1 MFANSEAARKFL
13 VQALELDL
21 IGPSND
27 HEFARELLPHSPR
40 NWYLTGM
47 LVPVDS
53 KIEAKEDPAAHED
66 LDEATPDA
74 GADDGSTPDKP
85 PTRRG
90 YFPSSMGLSFL
101 VKPGVDKL
109 AVRLEWGEYE
119 FEERGAPEDEK
130 HDTEDKEAE
139 DRVAEE
145 GSESGRSGYRRCPH
159 SFDLEI
165 ALPSGQGAGSNKS
178 SEVPIA
184 GAPGMVLAVVA
195 RKIDSSRAKSLPA
208 GTRSV
213 SLFLVNR
220 REPDNTHPHRTSVFQ
235 PKIVLPKAED
245 LVPRSDLRSDAN
257 GAEWDDKVAD
267 LQYRDSFEFAVGHG
281 VSVRT
286 IERADGGKQ
295 VETAWIPRATV
306 ERVEPTS
313 LKGGVVLSMERLA
326 ALADGAAASAALNGM
341 GSQYAE
347 WIERQKTTPG
357 LTKQQAKTLADLT
370 DNQQAA
376 LRRIRDGIAALSDPK
391 VMTAFQ
397 IANRTMAMQA
407 RQRMAVLEGKVPSD
421 VKEPEWRPFQ
431 LAFILMGLRGII
443 EPKHADR
450 ETVDLLFFPTG
461 GGKTEAYLGLA
472 AFTLAL
478 RRLRDPSIGSSGVAV
493 LMRYTLRLLTL
504 DQLGR
509 AAALICALELER
521 AKTPETLGQHPFEIG
536 LWVGRSATPNRM
548 GERQAKKSPPSQT
561 ALART
566 LDYRDGRSKTPPIP
580 LEACPWCGEKFT
592 KDSFYL
598 APDSNRPS
606 NLQILC
612 VNRQCEFTSHRPLP
626 IVAVDEPLYRR
637 LPCFVISTVDK
648 FAALPW
654 TAEVGQ
660 LLGQV
665 DRYDANDGGGGFAF
679 SRGGAGVPVRLH
691 PPELIIQDELHL
703 ISGPLGTVAGIYEG
717 AIDELATRE
726 IDGMRVRPKIV
737 ASTATVRRAEAQIRA
752 LFDRSSVTVFPPAG
766 PDRRDSFFAVTKLES
781 EIPGRLYV
789 GVAAQGRS
797 MKVVFLR
804 TLMALFAAGQ
814 RGYDE
819 AKKGPG
825 NPMDPYM
832 TVVGYFNSL
841 RELGG
846 SRRIAEDELTL
857 KLKNPPRKRLEPA
870 DDNFRTRTIDQHPLE
885 LTSRV
890 ETDRVAEAKHRLGL
904 HNADQNGV
912 DLALA
917 TNMISVGLDITRL
930 GLMVVLGQPKGSSE
944 YIQATS
950 RVGRDRN
957 KPGLV
962 VTLLNVHKPR
972 DRSHYERFESY
983 HHTFYRSV
991 EATSVTPAAPRA
1003 LDRALA
1009 PALVGL
1015 VRQMHPDFHPNSG
1028 AKQIR
1033 TRRSELDVYAKILA
1047 TRAKASAP
1055 LGEEDKVYQ
1064 QVLTAATLLLD
1075 KWHTIAEECVAQ
1087 GTELNYEQSGNG
1099 GDRLLREVLDPAL
1112 ASLPKERSAF
1122 RTPRSMRD
1130 VEASVDLVIP
1140 GM

>member
-74 GADDGSTPDKP
+74 GADDGGTPDKP

-90 YFPSSMGLSFL
+90 YFPSSMGMSFL

-109 AVRLEWGEYE
+109 MVRLEWGEYE
-119 FEERGAPEDEK
+119 FEERGAPTDEP
-130 HDTEDKEAE
+130 EA
-139 DRVAEE
+139 AEE
-145 GSESGRSGYRRCPH
+145 EVREGGAAQDSNGRGRSGYRRSPH
-159 SFDLEI
+159 AFEI
-165 ALPSGQGAGSNKS
+165 ALAIPTGQGANGSKAT
-178 SEVPIA
+178 EVPIV
-184 GAPGMVLAVVA
+184 GTSGMLLTVVA
-195 RKIDSSRAKSLPA
+195 RKIDPTRVKSLPV

-220 REPDNTHPHRTSVFQ
+220 RESDDRHPHRVAVFQ
-235 PKIVLPKAED
+235 PRIVLPDAGV
-245 LVPRSDLRSDAN
+245 LVPRSDLRGDAT

-286 IERADGGKQ
+286 TERKDGGKQ

-306 ERVEPTS
+306 ERVEPAN
-313 LKGGVVLSMERLA
+313 LHGGVMLSMERLA
-326 ALADGAAASAALNGM
+326 ALPDGAAAAAALDGL
-341 GSQYAE
+341 GVQYSE
-347 WIERQKTTPG
+347 WIERQKSSPG

-370 DNQQAA
+370 DNQRAA
-376 LRRIRDGIAALSDPK
+376 LQRIRDGIASLTDPK
-391 VMTAFQ
+391 VMMAFQ

-407 RQRMAVLEGKVPSD
+407 RQRMAVLEATTPSA

-431 LAFILMGLRGII
+431 LAFILMGLRGIVD
-443 EPKHADR
+443 PKHADR

-478 RRLRDPSIGSSGVAV
+478 RRLRDPSIASAGVAV

-521 AKTPETLGQHPFEIG
+521 AKAPETLGTHPFEIG
-536 LWVGRSATPNRM
+536 LWVGRGATPNRM
-548 GERQAKKSPPSQT
+548 GERQAKKAPPSQT

-580 LEACPWCGEKFT
+580 LEACPWCGTPFAR
-592 KDSFYL
+592 DSFFL
-598 APDSNRPS
+598 APDLNRPR
-606 NLQILC
+606 NLHILC
-612 VNRQCEFTSHRPLP
+612 VNRQCEFTGARPLP

-660 LLGQV
+660 LLGRV
-665 DRYDANDGGGGFAF
+665 DRYDANDGDGFAF
-679 SRGGAGVPVRLH
+679 SRGGAGVPVRLQ

-726 IDGMRVRPKIV
+726 KDGKRIRPKIV

-781 EIPGRLYV
+781 DVPGRLYV

-814 RGYDE
+814 RGYEE
-819 AKKGPG
+819 AKRGPE

-832 TVVGYFNSL
+832 TIVGYFNSL

-857 KLKNPPRKRLEPA
+857 KLKNPPRQRLEPA
-870 DDNFRTRTIDQHPLE
+870 DDYFRTRAIQQDPLE

-890 ETDRVAEAKHRLGL
+890 ETDKVAEAKHRLGL
-904 HNADQNGV
+904 HKADQYGV

-950 RVGRDRN
+950 RVGRDRS

-962 VTLLNVHKPR
+962 VTLLNAHKPR

-991 EATSVTPAAPRA
+991 EATSVTPSAPRA

-1009 PALVGL
+1009 PAIVGL
-1015 VRQMHPDFHPNSG
+1015 VRQMHPEFHPNSG

-1033 TRRSELDVYAKILA
+1033 KRRSELDVYAKILA
-1047 TRAKASAP
+1047 NRAKASAP
-1055 LGEEDKVYQ
+1055 PGEEDKVYQ

-1075 KWHTIAEECVAQ
+1075 KWHMIAEECVAQ

-1112 ASLPKERSAF
+1112 ATMPKERAAF